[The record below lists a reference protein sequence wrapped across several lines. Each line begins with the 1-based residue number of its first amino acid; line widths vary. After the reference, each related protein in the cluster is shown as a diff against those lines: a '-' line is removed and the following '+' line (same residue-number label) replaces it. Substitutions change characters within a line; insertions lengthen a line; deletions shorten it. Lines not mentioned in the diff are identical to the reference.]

1 MVDIRVFG
9 KLRRFVKE
17 FEARRDD
24 RVRVEL
30 QPEETL
36 RQLLARLEIPVD
48 EIYTIF
54 LNSKLLATRTL
65 IAYRMG
71 YQQAGENP
79 LDWKLEVALKEG
91 DRVGL
96 FGKDMSALVV

>member
-17 FEARRDD
+17 PVAGHAGL
-24 RVRVEL
+24 VQVE
-30 QPEETL
+30 PRSGETL
-36 RQLLARLEIPVD
+36 QQLLERLEIPAD

-54 LNSKLLATRTL
+54 LNSKLLASRSL
-65 IAYRMG
+65 MAYRMG
-71 YQQAGENP
+71 YQQVNKDP
-79 LDWKLEVALKEG
+79 LDWNLEIEVKEG

-96 FGKDMSALVV
+96 FGSDMAALVV

>member
-9 KLRRFVKE
+9 KLRRFVKKL
-17 FEARRDD
+17 EARRENLM
-24 RVRVEL
+24 RVEL
-30 QPEETL
+30 EPEETL
-36 RQLLARLEIPVD
+36 QQLLARLEIPID

-71 YQQAGENP
+71 YQQVGENP

-91 DRVGL
+91 DRIGL
-96 FGKDMSALVV
+96 FGKDMAALVV

>member
-17 FEARRDD
+17 FEARGDNLM
-24 RVRVEL
+24 RVEL

-71 YQQAGENP
+71 YQQAGANP
-79 LDWKLEVALKEG
+79 LDWRLEVALKEG

>member
-9 KLRRFVKE
+9 KIRRFVKE
-17 FEARRDD
+17 LEAGHENLM
-24 RVRVEL
+24 RVEL

-36 RQLLARLEIPVD
+36 QQLLARLGIPVD

-71 YQQAGENP
+71 YQQANENP

-96 FGKDMSALVV
+96 FGKDMAALVV

>member
-9 KLRRFVKE
+9 KLRRFVKAS
-17 FEARRDD
+17 EARGDNLM
-24 RVRVEL
+24 RVGL